1 MAIYLVVA
9 KLVSSEFALTNR
21 PAFFFALTFL
31 ILGMQLFLAG
41 YIAELV
47 ARNAPGRNH
56 YLIESKIG
64 L

>member
-1 MAIYLVVA
+1 
-9 KLVSSEFALTNR
+9 
-21 PAFFFALTFL
+21 
-31 ILGMQLFLAG
+31 MQLFLAG

-56 YLIESKIG
+56 YLIETKIG